1 MKRIVFGIF
10 IAAGVVLAQPQGQQS
25 GANPS
30 PGAQGGQGG
39 RGQMAANS
47 RSNEQAG
54 VDIDRFI
61 GNPVNS
67 PVHLSHATLLTHS
80 ILKGG
85 DPYSP
90 GPAGA
95 VLEYRKDLVTAT
107 LLPHNRTPLLTLPD
121 QFFFYV
127 QSGEGKLDDGKQFW
141 DLHEGHAILTPP
153 NAPHRFINT
162 SGKPLNMIML
172 RWTAAGTPK
181 SDIIVRDVN
190 LLPYCE
196 ENAHWNNTSKCV
208 FGVNDG
214 LMQGERIY
222 TVMLQPWAASQPHS
236 HGPGTEEIWTK
247 LTPGDA
253 VMLIGSE
260 LREFPQ
266 NAAYLVPPTGF
277 TEHSNLNL
285 SKDRVD
291 WWLYVA
297 RGRGNAG
304 APQTSSAPPAG
315 SSAVAANTNAA
326 APNPVP
332 TAAAPEGASRGGRG
346 GRAQNPNIIRD
357 QASTEAAN
365 VPSKP
370 LK

>member
-1 MKRIVFGIF
+1 MKRLFLCMAA
-10 IAAGVVLAQPQGQQS
+10 IACAALAQQGPGGQDQPGQRPQGQR
-25 GANPS
+25 
-30 PGAQGGQGG
+30 G
-39 RGQMAANS
+39 RGGPPPANS

-54 VDIDRFI
+54 VNIDRFI
-61 GNPVNS
+61 GYAGNS
-67 PVHLSHATLLTHS
+67 PVHLSHATLLTHN
-80 ILKGG
+80 ILKAG

-90 GPAGA
+90 GATGA
-95 VLEYRKDLVTAT
+95 VLEYRKDLSTAT
-107 LLPHNRTPLLTLPD
+107 LLGHNVTPIVTLAD
-121 QFFFYV
+121 EFFFYV
-127 QSGEGKLDDGKQFW
+127 QNGEGRLDDGKQAW
-141 DLHEGHAILTPP
+141 DLREGAAILVPP
-153 NAPHRFINT
+153 NAPHRFTNT
-162 SGKPLNMIML
+162 SDKPLNMIML
-172 RWTAAGTPK
+172 TWTAAGTPK
-181 SDIIVRDVN
+181 SEIIVRDVN

-196 ENAHWNNTSKCV
+196 ENAHWNNTSKCI

-222 TVMLQPWAASQPHS
+222 AVMLQPWAASQPHS

-247 LTPGDA
+247 LSPGTA

-260 LREFPQ
+260 LREYPE

-297 RGRGNAG
+297 RGRGQAGNLVTGAGTPGGIAANAT
-304 APQTSSAPPAG
+304 PSPEAPPA
-315 SSAVAANTNAA
+315 VT
-326 APNPVP
+326 AP
-332 TAAAPEGASRGGRG
+332 GGGGRG
-346 GRAQNPNIIRD
+346 GFARNPNIIRD

-365 VPSKP
+365 VRSKP

>member
-1 MKRIVFGIF
+1 MTRIVLGIF
-10 IAAGVVLAQPQGQQS
+10 ITAGALLAQPQ
-25 GANPS
+25 NPQ
-30 PGAQGGQGG
+30 PGADPAQGRQGG
-39 RGQMAANS
+39 RGAPAANA

-61 GNPVNS
+61 GYPVNS

-80 ILKGG
+80 ILKAG

-90 GPAGA
+90 GPNGA

-107 LLPHNRTPLLTLPD
+107 LLPHNRTPLITLPD
-121 QFFFYV
+121 QYFFYV
-127 QSGEGKLDDGKQFW
+127 QSGEGRLDDGKQFW
-141 DLHEGHAILTPP
+141 DLHEGLAILTPP
-153 NAPHRFINT
+153 NAPHRLVNT
-162 SGKPLNMIML
+162 SDKPLDMIMM
-172 RWTAAGTPK
+172 RWAAAGTPK
-181 SDIIVRDVN
+181 NDIIVRDVN

-222 TVMLQPWAASQPHS
+222 TVMLHPWAASQPHS

-247 LTPGDA
+247 LTPGDG

-304 APQTSSAPPAG
+304 APQTTSTASPGAAG
-315 SSAVAANTNAA
+315 VAANANSGGANPAA
-326 APNPVP
+326 SATVPGGPN
-332 TAAAPEGASRGGRG
+332 GGGGGRG
-346 GRAQNPNIIRD
+346 RNPNIIRD
-357 QASTEAAN
+357 QASVDAAT
-365 VPSKP
+365 VSGKP
-370 LK
+370 VK

>member
-1 MKRIVFGIF
+1 MKRIAICIGLLSAVVF
-10 IAAGVVLAQPQGQQS
+10 AQQPPQS
-25 GANPS
+25 D
-30 PGAQGGQGG
+30 GGQGG
-39 RGQMAANS
+39 RGGRGGPMAANA

-61 GNPVNS
+61 GYPLNA
-67 PVHLSHATLLTHS
+67 PVHLSHGTLLTHS
-80 ILKGG
+80 ILRGG

-90 GPAGA
+90 GPNGA

-107 LLPHNRTPLLTLPD
+107 LLPHNKTPMVTLPD
-121 QFFFYV
+121 EYFFYV
-127 QSGEGKLDDGKQFW
+127 QGGEGRLQDGKEYW
-141 DLHEGHAILTPP
+141 DLREGLAILVPP
-153 NAPHRFINT
+153 NAPHQMINT
-162 SGKPLNMIML
+162 SDKPLDMIMM

-181 SDIIVRDVN
+181 SHIIVRDVN

-247 LTPGDA
+247 LTPGTA

-260 LREFPQ
+260 LREFPE

-297 RGRGNAG
+297 RGRGNG
-304 APQTSSAPPAG
+304 GNPQTNAAPGGGAT
-315 SSAVAANTNAA
+315 VAANANGSTQPAA
-326 APNPVP
+326 MAANVP
-332 TAAAPEGASRGGRG
+332 GGGRG
-346 GRAQNPNIIRD
+346 GRNPNIVRD
-357 QASTEAAN
+357 QASVDAAT
-365 VPSKP
+365 VPGKAMR
-370 LK
+370 

>member
-1 MKRIVFGIF
+1 MTRIVLGTYL
-10 IAAGVVLAQPQGQQS
+10 AAAVLLAQPQGSQP
-25 GANPS
+25 GANP
-30 PGAQGGQGG
+30 PQGPQGG
-39 RGQMAANS
+39 RGAPAANA

-54 VDIDRFI
+54 IDIDRFI
-61 GNPVNS
+61 GYPVNS
-67 PVHLSHATLLTHS
+67 PVH
-80 ILKGG
+80 
-85 DPYSP
+85 PYNP
-90 GPAGA
+90 GPTGA

-107 LLPHNRTPLLTLPD
+107 LLPHNRTPLVTLPD
-121 QFFFYV
+121 QHFFYI
-127 QSGEGKLDDGKQFW
+127 QSGEGRLDDGKQFW
-141 DLHEGHAILTPP
+141 DLHEGLAILTPP
-153 NAPHRFINT
+153 NAPHRFVNT
-162 SGKPLNMIML
+162 SDKPLNMIML

-181 SDIIVRDVN
+181 SDIIVRNVN

-247 LTPGDA
+247 LTPGDS

-297 RGRGNAG
+297 RSRGSAG
-304 APQTSSAPPAG
+304 APQTTSTAPSGTAG
-315 SSAVAANTNAA
+315 VAANTSPSI
-326 APNPVP
+326 APNPAA
-332 TAAAPEGASRGGRG
+332 TAGGPGGRG
-346 GRAQNPNIIRD
+346 RNPNIIRD
-357 QASTEAAN
+357 QASVDAAT
-365 VPSKP
+365 VPGKP
-370 LK
+370 VK